1 MNNEDLK
8 IIAEKV
14 IAKVPNK
21 EPEKFGSIIMILMVI
36 SIILTLIRVI
46 QECNKKKISIFNRK
60 QKYEYYGQ
68 QVKDISIRRSWFT
81 KMIVKKSIRKE
92 LDKEDYKLYG
102 NDLANAILDTGENL
116 KEDEIITLVE
126 AANV

>member
-8 IIAEKV
+8 VIAEKV
-14 IAKVPNK
+14 LTKVPNK

-36 SIILTLIRVI
+36 SIILTLVRVI
-46 QECNKKKISIFNRK
+46 QECNKKKVSVFNRR

-68 QVKDISIRRSWFT
+68 QVKDISIRKSWFT

-92 LDKEDYKLYG
+92 LDKEDYRLYG
-102 NDLANAILDTGENL
+102 NDLTNAILDTGENL
-116 KEDEIITLVE
+116 TEDEIITLVE
-126 AANV
+126 AANG